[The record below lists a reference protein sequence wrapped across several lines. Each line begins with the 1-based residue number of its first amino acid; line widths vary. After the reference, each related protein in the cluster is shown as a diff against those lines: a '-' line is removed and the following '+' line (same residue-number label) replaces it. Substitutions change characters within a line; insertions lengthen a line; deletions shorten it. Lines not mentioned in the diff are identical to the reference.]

1 MFENFEER
9 DFPDGSGGESLILM
23 IETYFFECNNLIGLL
38 VSGLVDD
45 SISALSDLIN
55 ALEFVILLV
64 S

>member
-9 DFPDGSGGESLILM
+9 DFPDSSGGESLILM